1 MHLDSISACPEAGL
15 SSLAT
20 LTLELESRGFVVVPE
35 GLPQAVA
42 DELLR
47 YIDNVD
53 ARDFHRAGIG
63 RGANEH
69 INRFVRRDKIHW
81 LRESCPELTAWWS
94 FTDALRMRLNRQLY
108 LGLFSFES
116 HLARYAPG
124 DFYKKHYD
132 AFRGEANRIVS
143 LVCYLNTDWVPG
155 DGGELRLYTGAMTV
169 TVPPV
174 HRSLVLFLS
183 EEILHEVLPANRER
197 WSVTGWFRLNQ
208 SRLDR
213 VDPPR

>member
-1 MHLDSISACPEAGL
+1 MDTIAACPDAALPSFDKL
-15 SSLAT
+15 SLQ
-20 LTLELESRGFVVVPE
+20 LETRGYVVIPE
-35 GLPQAVA
+35 GLPQSVA

-47 YIDNVD
+47 YVASVD
-53 ARDFHRAGIG
+53 ASDFHRAGIG
-63 RGANEH
+63 RGTDEH
-69 INRFVRRDKIHW
+69 TNRFVRRDSIHW
-81 LRESCPELTAWWS
+81 LNERRPELAEWRR
-94 FTDALRMRLNRQLY
+94 FTDALRMQLNRELF

-116 HLARYAPG
+116 HVARYSSG

-143 LVCYLNTDWVPG
+143 LVCYLNADWAPG
-155 DGGELRLYTGAMTV
+155 DGGELRLYTDAITL
-169 TVPPV
+169 TVPPDY
-174 HRSLVLFLS
+174 RTLVLFLS
-183 EEILHEVLPANRER
+183 EDTLHEVLPTNRER

>member
-1 MHLDSISACPEAGL
+1 LNTIAACPEAGL
-15 SSLAT
+15 PSFDT
-20 LTLELESRGFVVVPE
+20 LSLELESRGYVVIPE
-35 GLPQAVA
+35 GLPQIVA
-42 DELLR
+42 EELLR

-53 ARDFHRAGIG
+53 ASDFHRAGIG
-63 RGANEH
+63 RGADEH
-69 INRFVRRDKIHW
+69 TNRFVRRDSIHW
-81 LRESCPELTAWWS
+81 LPERCPELAEWRS
-94 FTDALRMRLNRQLY
+94 FTDALRTQLNRRLF

-116 HLARYAPG
+116 HLARYSPG

-143 LVCYLNTDWVPG
+143 LVCYLNTDWAPG
-155 DGGELRLYTGAMTV
+155 DGGELQLHTDAMTV

-174 HRSLVLFLS
+174 YRNLVLFLS
-183 EEILHEVLPANRER
+183 EETLHEVLPANRER

-208 SRLDR
+208 SRLER

>member
-1 MHLDSISACPEAGL
+1 LDPIAACPEAGL
-15 SSLAT
+15 PSFETVS
-20 LTLELESRGFVVVPE
+20 LELETRGYAVVPE
-35 GLPQAVA
+35 GLPQTVA

-63 RGANEH
+63 RGVDEH
-69 INRFVRRDKIHW
+69 TNRFVRRDSIHW
-81 LRESCPELTAWWS
+81 LQESRPELAEWRS
-94 FTDALRMRLNRQLY
+94 FTDALRTQLNRQLF

-116 HLARYAPG
+116 HLARYSPG
-124 DFYKKHYD
+124 AFYKKHYD

-143 LVCYLNTDWVPG
+143 LVGYLNTGWTPG
-155 DGGELRLYTGAMTV
+155 DGGELRLHTDAMTV
-169 TVPPV
+169 TVPPDY
-174 HRSLVLFLS
+174 RNLVLFLS
-183 EEILHEVLPANRER
+183 EEMLHEVLPTNRER

-208 SRLDR
+208 SRPDR

>member
-1 MHLDSISACPEAGL
+1 LDPIAACPEAGL
-15 SSLAT
+15 PSFETVS
-20 LTLELESRGFVVVPE
+20 LELETHGYAVIPE
-35 GLPQAVA
+35 GLPQTVA

-53 ARDFHRAGIG
+53 AKDFHRAGIG
-63 RGANEH
+63 RGADEH
-69 INRFVRRDKIHW
+69 TNGFVRRDRIHW
-81 LRESCPELTAWWS
+81 LQESRPELAEWRR
-94 FTDALRMRLNRQLY
+94 FTDALRTQLNRRLF

-116 HLARYAPG
+116 HLARYCPG
-124 DFYKKHYD
+124 AFYKKHYD

-143 LVCYLNTDWVPG
+143 LVGYLNTGWTPG
-155 DGGELRLYTGAMTV
+155 DGGELRLYTDALTV
-169 TVPPV
+169 TVPPDY
-174 HRSLVLFLS
+174 RSLVLFLS
-183 EEILHEVLPANRER
+183 EEMLHEVLPTSRER

>member
-1 MHLDSISACPEAGL
+1 MDSIAVCPEAGL
-15 SSLAT
+15 PSFDALSLQ
-20 LTLELESRGFVVVPE
+20 LETRGYVVVPE
-35 GLPQAVA
+35 GLPSTVA
-42 DELLR
+42 SELLR

-53 ARDFHRAGIG
+53 ASDFHRAGIG
-63 RGANEH
+63 RGADAQT
-69 INRFVRRDKIHW
+69 NRFVRRDRIHW
-81 LRESCPELTAWWS
+81 LRESRPELAAWKG
-94 FTDALRMRLNRQLY
+94 FVDAVRTQLNRRLF

-116 HLARYAPG
+116 HLARYSRG

-143 LVCYLNTDWVPG
+143 LVSYLNTDWTPG
-155 DGGELRLYTGAMTV
+155 DGGELRLYTDTMTV

-174 HRSLVLFLS
+174 YRNLVLFLS
-183 EEILHEVLPANRER
+183 EEILHEVLPTNRER

-208 SRLDR
+208 SRPDR